1 MLRTIRTIVAA
12 VVVFVL
18 VVAVVGLFLPTS
30 YSVRRSIIIDAPPEK
45 VHEYV
50 GDLSKWEKWSSWE
63 EEDPTLVITL
73 GEKKSGVGASE
84 SWVGDSG
91 DGALTITESSP
102 SSGVKYDLLFNG
114 GEYESDGSITYE
126 ALPEE
131 RTEVTW
137 AMSGDMGKSVTGGYF
152 ALLMDSMVGKMFDKG
167 LANLKS
173 VVESK
178 GGNNKQTSR

>member
-1 MLRTIRTIVAA
+1 MLRIIRTVIAA
-12 VVVFVL
+12 VVVFIL
-18 VVAVVGLFLPTS
+18 VVAVVGLFLPTT
-30 YSVRRSIIIDAPPEK
+30 YRVKRSIVINAPTEK

-50 GDLSKWEKWSSWE
+50 GNLSKWEKWSPWE
-63 EEDPTLVITL
+63 EEDPTLVVTL

-91 DGALTITESSP
+91 DGAVTITESSP
-102 SSGVKYDLLFNG
+102 SRGVKYDLLFNG
-114 GEYESDGSITYE
+114 GEYESEGSIAYE
-126 ALPEE
+126 ALPEG

-152 ALLMDSMVGKMFDKG
+152 ALLMDSIVGKMFDKG

-173 VVESK
+173 IVESQ

>member
-1 MLRTIRTIVAA
+1 VLRIIRTIIAA

-18 VVAVVGLFLPTS
+18 VVAVVGLLLPTS

-50 GDLSKWEKWSSWE
+50 GDLSKWERWSPWE
-63 EEDPTLVITL
+63 EEDPTLIVTL
-73 GEKKSGVGASE
+73 GEKTSGVGASE

-91 DGALTITESSP
+91 GGAITITESSP
-102 SSGVKYDLLFNG
+102 STGVKYDLLFNG
-114 GEYESDGSITYE
+114 GEYESEGSMTYE

-152 ALLMDSMVGKMFDKG
+152 ALLMDSMVGNMFDKG
-167 LANLKS
+167 LTNLKS
-173 VVESK
+173 VVESQ
-178 GGNNKQTSR
+178 GESNKQTSQ